1 LKKRQKGFPVNVPV
15 QMLVRIDPPI
25 AALYEV
31 EGKKLNIKLGNTR
44 AKICFPFNG
53 PLSGVSSSNL
63 ATWPTFP
70 GTRVPYVLTPI
81 EAGVPVSLTLIPQP
95 KQFDFDAIM
104 FLVSGNPAELTTH
117 QDVIDLTAL
126 LGEWITTFRAWI
138 RLWTRAPQVPIIR
151 SLHPA
156 VRVAYRMDDTWRRFH
171 LPGESRVYIFGT
183 TLASSQM
190 IDAAAAAA
198 SARIEPQ
205 PEQSM
210 LARAG
215 DHYLNQDTRR
225 AVIDSCTAAEMA
237 LGRAVRNHLL
247 ARSVDKSVI
256 DSILKRANGIVEVFR
271 LHMVAADSAI
281 SLKKVID
288 QLAGPRNDAAHDGL
302 APSTLVA
309 KKALETAGQML
320 HEVSPLEDPHLLIK
334 RVRRELRVSST
345 VSS

>member
-1 LKKRQKGFPVNVPV
+1 
-15 QMLVRIDPPI
+15 
-25 AALYEV
+25 
-31 EGKKLNIKLGNTR
+31 
-44 AKICFPFNG
+44 
-53 PLSGVSSSNL
+53 
-63 ATWPTFP
+63 
-70 GTRVPYVLTPI
+70 
-81 EAGVPVSLTLIPQP
+81 
-95 KQFDFDAIM
+95 
-104 FLVSGNPAELTTH
+104 
-117 QDVIDLTAL
+117 
-126 LGEWITTFRAWI
+126 
-138 RLWTRAPQVPIIR
+138 
-151 SLHPA
+151 
-156 VRVAYRMDDTWRRFH
+156 
-171 LPGESRVYIFGT
+171 
-183 TLASSQM
+183 
-190 IDAAAAAA
+190 
-198 SARIEPQ
+198 
-205 PEQSM
+205 
-210 LARAG
+210 
-215 DHYLNQDTRR
+215 
-225 AVIDSCTAAEMA
+225 MA